1 MIDSTDLMKELDKVL
16 GKGEK
21 KTIMGLEFEAK
32 PLGMEEWYKA
42 LRLKPQETSL
52 MNDEELKEFVE
63 STKPESPPYMW
74 PDRIKLIMQAD
85 VDWQIKTFQHREYVI
100 KETIKSNFPDFDM
113 SKLDNPKILG
123 IFNEL
128 YISVWENSGPNI
140 DLVKKKPLTS
150 SAP

>member
-1 MIDSTDLMKELDKVL
+1 MKGDDLNRELDNIL
-16 GKGEK
+16 GKGEI
-21 KTIMGLEFEAK
+21 KTIMGMEFEAK
-32 PLGMEEWYKA
+32 PLGMKEWYTA

-52 MNDEELKEFVE
+52 MNEEELKVFVD
-63 STKPESPPYMW
+63 STKPGSPPYMW
-74 PDRIKLIMQAD
+74 PERIQLIMQTD
-85 VDWQIKTFQHREYVI
+85 VNWQIKTFEHQEYVI

-140 DLVKKKPLTS
+140 ELVKKKTS
-150 SAP
+150 TFSDP